1 MRMRKSTLAGFLLS
15 AFFFLIVLQSCKDDS
30 YLLAPAPVPN
40 TSFYQDF
47 DTLTNAYNQGWRFI
61 NKTTPLG
68 FFQWTTGAIFQMPAY
83 KGVGMLYSF
92 NTVSGLSA
100 TGNAVVISN
109 WAVSPPVWLQNGDK
123 IVFYTNSLSLVT
135 RPTRLQVRVNSHN
148 EGLNVGTGG
157 GDVGD
162 FDIPILD
169 INPFQQYGTLESYP
183 TSWTRFEAIVTGLN
197 QPVKGRFALRYYV
210 NGINIANT
218 LAQTIIGI
226 DDLYYISK
234 QN

>member
-1 MRMRKSTLAGFLLS
+1 MRMRKSTLSGFLLS
-15 AFFFLIVLQSCKDDS
+15 TFFFLIVLQSCKDDS
-30 YLLAPAPVPN
+30 YLLAPPPVPDN
-40 TSFYQDF
+40 SFYQDF

-61 NKTTPLG
+61 NRTTPLG
-68 FFQWTTGAIFQMPAY
+68 FFQWTTGAISQMPAY
-83 KGVGMLYSF
+83 KGIGMLYSF
-92 NTVSGLSA
+92 NTVSAS
-100 TGNAVVISN
+100 GNGVVISN

-135 RPTRLQVRVNSHN
+135 RPTRLQVRINPHN
-148 EGLNVGTGG
+148 DGLNVGAVGEE
-157 GDVGD
+157 VGD

-169 INPFQQYGTLESYP
+169 INPFQQYNTVESYP
-183 TSWTRFEAIVTGLN
+183 TSWTRFEATVTGLN

-210 NGINIANT
+210 KGINIANT

-226 DDLYYISK
+226 DDLSYTSK